1 MTIYEAR
8 KYLHELQ
15 SEYQRKRAECPD
27 DDRRYDLAL
36 ECLDGTSTED
46 RLKLIWASGAIGS
59 AMEAALD
66 EVLEAIRSTNRD
78 YAY

>member
-8 KYLHELQ
+8 EFLHELQ
-15 SEYQRKRAECPD
+15 DEYQRKRAERPD

-36 ECLDGTSTED
+36 ECLDDTSTED
-46 RLKLIWASGAIGS
+46 KLKLIWASGAIDT